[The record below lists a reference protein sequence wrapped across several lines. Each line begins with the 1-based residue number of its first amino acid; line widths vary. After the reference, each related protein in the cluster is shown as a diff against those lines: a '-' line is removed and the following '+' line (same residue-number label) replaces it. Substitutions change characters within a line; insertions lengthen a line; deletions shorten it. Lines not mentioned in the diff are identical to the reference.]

1 MIKVLYLSLFF
12 TLSLFGETIGE
23 EKRLQAVFFSKFA
36 KFIEWPQKSKEHF
49 VITIIDENPFENL
62 LETLYEGKSI
72 NAKPVKIRYAKN
84 LEELDGSDIVYI
96 AVKNSALLEEII
108 AYAQANAILT
118 VSEQRGFAQRG
129 GIIQISFV
137 ARRARLA
144 INHEASLISGLKISS
159 SLLAIA
165 AQVIQKDKK

>member
-1 MIKVLYLSLFF
+1 MIKVVCLSFYFSLTLFAQN
-12 TLSLFGETIGE
+12 LSE

-36 KFIEWPQKSKEHF
+36 KFVEWPQENKENF
-49 VITIIDENPFENL
+49 VITIIDENPFENQ
-62 LETLYEGKSI
+62 LETLYEGKQI
-72 NAKPVKIRYAKN
+72 NSKPVKIRYAKN
-84 LEELDGSDIVYI
+84 VEELDGSDIVYI
-96 AVKNSALLEEII
+96 TVTNPALLEEII

-118 VSEQRGFAQRG
+118 ISDQRGFAQRG
-129 GIIQISFV
+129 GIIQLSFI
-137 ARRARLA
+137 ARRAHLV